1 MRIRVKGVTLIEL
14 MIVIVVVGTLAA
26 IAIPSYRSYVLR
38 SHRTEAKTALLA
50 LAAAQEKHYVVNN
63 TYAAAGVLSSAPPTG
78 LGIAATTERGWY
90 TIAITAATAAG
101 FTATATATGAQT
113 ADRDCAV
120 FTINAQGARTAT
132 RSGGGD
138 TSTLCWN

>member
-1 MRIRVKGVTLIEL
+1 MRIRAKGVTLIEL

-38 SHRTEAKTALLA
+38 THRTEARTALLA

-63 TYAAAGVLSSAPPTG
+63 TYAANAVLATAPPTG
-78 LGIAATTERGWY
+78 LGLAATTTGGWY
-90 TIAITAATAAG
+90 TIAITAADAAG
-101 FTATATATGAQT
+101 FTATATATGTQT

-120 FTINAQGARTAT
+120 FTINSVGARTAT
-132 RSGGGD
+132 NSGG
-138 TSTLCWN
+138 TNSTVCWN